1 MNKPNISKIVKNIG
15 AAVSKR
21 SPEILI
27 GVGITGMF
35 TTVVLAVKATPKAIE
50 LIEEEKDRQ
59 NYERVVKTEDEN
71 DEYRDFSYIEKLKP
85 LDAVKV
91 AWKPYIPAAVTGVL
105 SAACIIG
112 ASSKYVRRNAA
123 LATAYKLSETAL
135 TEYKEKVIETIGE
148 KKEKTVR
155 DKISKDKIEKNPV
168 SKSQVIVTGK
178 GNTRCFEPISGRYFD
193 SDIETIKKAVNEL
206 NRQMLSDMY
215 ISLSEFYDEIGLDRT
230 KISDELG
237 WNVDEGLIEID
248 FSSQIAEDGTPCI
261 VVDYLNPPRYGFSK
275 LI

>member
-15 AAVSKR
+15 TAVSRR

-27 GVGITGMF
+27 GIGIAGGF
-35 TTVVLAVKATPKAIE
+35 TTVVLAVTATPKAME
-50 LIEEEKDRQ
+50 LIEEERIFKEKE
-59 NYERVVKTEDEN
+59 YHEGGIFTEKEQ
-71 DEYRDFSYIEKLKP
+71 EKAFELTPIEIIR
-85 LDAVKV
+85 V

-155 DKISKDKIEKNPV
+155 DKIAKDKIEKNPV

-178 GNTRCFEPISGRYFD
+178 GSTRCFEPISGRYFD

-248 FSSQIAEDGTPCI
+248 FSSQIADDGTPCI
-261 VVDYLNPPRYGFSK
+261 VVDYVNPPRYGFSK

>member
-21 SPEILI
+21 SPEIL
-27 GVGITGMF
+27 VGIGIAGMC
-35 TTVVLAVKATPKAIE
+35 TTVVLAVKATPKAMV
-50 LIEEEKDRQ
+50 LIDEEKDRQ
-59 NYERVVKTEDEN
+59 NYELAKEA
-71 DEYRDFSYIEKLKP
+71 RDNNWDDRSYVEHLKS

-91 AWKPYIPAAVTGVL
+91 AWKPYIPAAVTGVF
-105 SAACIIG
+105 SIACIIG
-112 ASSKYVRRNAA
+112 ASSKYARRNAA

-155 DKISKDKIEKNPV
+155 DKIAKDKVEKNPV
-168 SKSQVIVTGK
+168 SKTQVIMTEK
-178 GNTRCFEPISGRYFD
+178 GSTLCYETISGRYFK
-193 SDIETIKKAVNEL
+193 SDIDTIKKAVNEL

-215 ISLSEFYDEIGLDRT
+215 ISLSEFYNEIGLDNT
-230 KISDELG
+230 KVSDDLG
-237 WNVDEGLIEID
+237 WNLDEGLIDID
-248 FSSQIAEDGTPCI
+248 FSSQLADDGTPCV
-261 VVDYLNPPRYGFSK
+261 VVDYLVPPRYGFSK